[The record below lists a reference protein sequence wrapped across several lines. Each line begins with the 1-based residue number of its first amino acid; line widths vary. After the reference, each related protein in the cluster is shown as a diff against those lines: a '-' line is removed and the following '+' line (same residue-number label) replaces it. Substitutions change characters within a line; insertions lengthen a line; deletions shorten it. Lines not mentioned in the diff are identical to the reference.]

1 MTSSLV
7 PSLIAFL
14 GVIALIPVA
23 LWVMKRAQ
31 SLRPGAGGPLAIVAA
46 LSTGPRERIAVLN
59 AGGRYLVV
67 GITAQQMTLLATLDE
82 WPGAGAPDA
91 SASTPAPS
99 PFSRLLRRI
108 DPNDPNR

>member
-46 LSTGPRERIAVLN
+46 LSTGPRERI
-59 AGGRYLVV
+59 GGQRDEQRD
-67 GITAQQMTLLATLDE
+67 GPHELALST
-82 WPGAGAPDA
+82 GASGRSRPRCLSCA
-91 SASTPAPS
+91 S
-99 PFSRLLRRI
+99 
-108 DPNDPNR
+108 